1 MLGSTGC
8 VQLVEVM
15 NEWCTTGGTPPA
27 PLFKEMLHP
36 SREYLTTIPACDVTT
51 VCALPRETECVL

>member
-15 NEWCTTGGTPPA
+15 NEWCTRPA
-27 PLFKEMLHP
+27 PLFKEMQHP

-51 VCALPRETECVL
+51 VCALPRETECVV